1 MLHSRFTYTCLT
13 LAVQLWSRT
22 LRYTRVGFGPVQ
34 QVRSQGPVIF
44 ALWHDE
50 LFSPCYLH
58 RHEGII
64 AVVSSSQDGEIVA
77 QVASRLGYQL
87 ARGSS
92 SRNGMQAVR
101 RVLEQMQS
109 TKADAVL
116 TVDGPR
122 GPRHQ
127 VKEGAV
133 YLAAKSGLP
142 VVPVRVDM
150 HPVKRFHKAWDK
162 FQLPLPGAR
171 CIVHYGQPYTL
182 GRQKI
187 NSHSLR
193 MECARLES
201 ALQKLGAGGE
211 IGKG

>member
-1 MLHSRFTYTCLT
+1 MLHTRFTYTCLT
-13 LAVQLWSRT
+13 LAFRFWSRT
-22 LRYTRVGFGPVQ
+22 LRFTRIGFGPVQ
-34 QVRSQGPVIF
+34 QARSQGPVIF

-50 LFSPCYLH
+50 LFSPSYLH
-58 RHEGII
+58 RHEDII
-64 AVVSSSQDGEIVA
+64 AVVSSSQDGEILA
-77 QVASRLGYQL
+77 QVLSRLGYQL

-101 RVLEQMQS
+101 QVLEHMQR

-142 VVPVRVDM
+142 VVPVRVHM

-171 CIVHYGQPYTL
+171 CIVYYGQPYTL
-182 GRQKI
+182 GGQKI

-193 MECARLES
+193 IECAGLES
-201 ALQKLGAGGE
+201 ALQELGTG
-211 IGKG
+211 I

>member
-1 MLHSRFTYTCLT
+1 VKQ
-13 LAVQLWSRT
+13 A
-22 LRYTRVGFGPVQ
+22 
-34 QVRSQGPVIF
+34 RSQGPVIF

-50 LFSPCYLH
+50 LFSPSYLH
-58 RHEGII
+58 RHEGVI
-64 AVVSSSQDGEIVA
+64 AVVSSSQDGELLA
-77 QVASRLGYQL
+77 QVLSRLGYQL

-92 SRNGMQAVR
+92 TRNGMQAVR
-101 RVLEQMQS
+101 QVLEHMQR

-142 VVPVRVDM
+142 VVPVRVHM

-171 CIVHYGQPYTL
+171 CIVYYGQPYTL
-182 GRQKI
+182 ESQKI

-193 MECARLES
+193 MERARLES
-201 ALQKLGAGGE
+201 ALRELGFGFEAR
-211 IGKG
+211 

>member
-1 MLHSRFTYTCLT
+1 MVFHTPFAYTCLT
-13 LAVQLWSRT
+13 LAFRFWSRT
-22 LRYTRVGFGPVQ
+22 LRYTRIGFGPVQ
-34 QVRSQGPVIF
+34 QARLQGPVIF

-50 LFSPCYLH
+50 LFFPSYLH
-58 RHEGII
+58 RHEDII
-64 AVVSSSQDGEIVA
+64 AVVSSSQDGEILA
-77 QVASRLGYQL
+77 QVLSRLGYQL

-101 RVLEQMQS
+101 QVLEHMRRTQ
-109 TKADAVL
+109 ADAVL

-122 GPRHQ
+122 GPRHE

-142 VVPVRVDM
+142 VVPVRVHM
-150 HPVKRFHKAWDK
+150 HPVKRFQKAWDK

-171 CIVHYGQPYTL
+171 CTVYYGQPYTL

-187 NSHSLR
+187 NSHS
-193 MECARLES
+193 MQNECVRLAT
-201 ALQKLGAGGE
+201 ALQELGVWT
-211 IGKG
+211 

>member
-1 MLHSRFTYTCLT
+1 MLHTRLTYTGLT
-13 LAVQLWSRT
+13 LAFRFWSQT
-22 LRYTRVGFGPVQ
+22 LRYTRIGFGPVKQ
-34 QVRSQGPVIF
+34 ARSQGPVIF

-50 LFSPCYLH
+50 LFSPSYLH
-58 RHEGII
+58 RHEGVI
-64 AVVSSSQDGEIVA
+64 AVVSSSQDGELLA
-77 QVASRLGYQL
+77 QVLSRLGYQL

-92 SRNGMQAVR
+92 TRNGMQAVR
-101 RVLEQMQS
+101 QVLEHMQR

-142 VVPVRVDM
+142 VVPVRVHM

-171 CIVHYGQPYTL
+171 CIVYYGQPYTL
-182 GRQKI
+182 ESQKI

-193 MECARLES
+193 MERARLES
-201 ALQKLGAGGE
+201 ALRELGFGFEAR
-211 IGKG
+211 

>member
-1 MLHSRFTYTCLT
+1 MLHTRFTYTCLT
-13 LAVQLWSRT
+13 LAYRFWGRT
-22 LRYTRVGFGPVQ
+22 LRYTRIGIDPVQ
-34 QVRSQGPVIF
+34 QARSQGPVIF

-50 LFSPCYLH
+50 LFSPSYLH

-64 AVVSSSQDGEIVA
+64 AVVSASQDGEILA
-77 QVASRLGYQL
+77 QVLSRLGYQL

-101 RVLEQMQS
+101 QVLEHMRRTQ
-109 TKADAVL
+109 ADAVL

-142 VVPVRVDM
+142 VVPVRVHM

-171 CIVHYGQPYTL
+171 CSVYYGQPYTL
-182 GRQKI
+182 GGQKI
-187 NSHSLR
+187 NSRSLQT
-193 MECARLES
+193 ECARLES
-201 ALQKLGAGGE
+201 ALQKLGAGGQT
-211 IGKG
+211 G

>member
-1 MLHSRFTYTCLT
+1 MLNTKYTYSLLT
-13 LAVQLWSRT
+13 TAVRLWSRT
-22 LRYTRVGFGPVQ
+22 LRYSRIGFETIEEARSNGPL
-34 QVRSQGPVIF
+34 IF

-58 RHEGII
+58 RDEGIV
-64 AVVSSSQDGEIVA
+64 AVVSSSKDGEILA
-77 QVASRLGYQL
+77 QVLSRLGFQL

-92 SRNGMQAVR
+92 SRNGTQAVR
-101 RVLEQMQS
+101 QVLNIMRS
-109 TKADAVL
+109 TGSDAVL

-142 VVPVRVDM
+142 VVPVRVHM
-150 HPVKRFHKAWDK
+150 HPVKRFHKAWDR

-171 CIVHYGQPYTL
+171 CIVYYGQPYTL
-182 GRQKI
+182 DPEKI
-187 NSHSLR
+187 NS
-193 MECARLES
+193 RLLFRERER
-201 ALQKLGAGGE
+201 LQKAMLQVG
-211 IGKG
+211 